1 VSEPTTATLTTTEQ
15 DGRTDFDFFVGNW
28 NGHHWR
34 LRERLKGSSSWEE
47 FDSTTVARRLLG
59 GLGNMDEITLQRE
72 SGPRE
77 GLTVR
82 LFDPSSKVWRLY
94 WTTGGAIGPLDVP
107 MVGAFKNGRG
117 EFYAQE
123 VFEDKS
129 IISRYI
135 WCNITP
141 TSCRWEQAFSPDGGA
156 TWETNWVTEFVRVE

>member
-1 VSEPTTATLTTTEQ
+1 
-15 DGRTDFDFFVGNW
+15 
-28 NGHHWR
+28 
-34 LRERLKGSSSWEE
+34 
-47 FDSTTVARRLLG
+47 
-59 GLGNMDEITLQRE
+59 MDEITLQRE

-94 WTTGGAIGPLDVP
+94 WTTGGATGPLDVP

-135 WCNITP
+135 WCNITS
-141 TSCRWEQAFSPDGGA
+141 TSCRWEQAFSPDGGT